1 MDTLHGHKIHFPR
14 NMRKEFKEMRLTFGT
29 TFFQVRR
36 NFCSNK
42 ALVDI
47 NDMKLLVIDCFPD
60 LEPQLFHKKTINE
73 VLDVV
78 KRKCSIINVRPL
90 EVLTTV
96 FGIKEAEKKLRSY
109 KNKAK
114 DFCKSL
120 SVQLCLSEELQAVH
134 TPRLK
139 SETVV
144 FILNWDPDKST
155 LQDIDDV
162 LQELEPLGNYRVQID
177 QVRDGESV
185 VVTCYCPTEY
195 MTPLIT
201 TVINKILILEKRGLK
216 EFIVGNSTVWDN
228 SALKVTVTIIMVL

>member
-14 NMRKEFKEMRLTFGT
+14 NMEKEFKKMRLTFGT

-60 LEPQLFHKKTINE
+60 LEPQLFHKETINE

-78 KRKCSIINVRPL
+78 KRKCSIVNVCPL
-90 EVLTTV
+90 EVLTTE
-96 FGIKEAEKKLRSY
+96 FGIKEAEKKLGSF
-109 KNKAK
+109 KNMAK
-114 DFCKSL
+114 DFCKSI
-120 SVQLCLSEELQAVH
+120 SVQLCLGEELQAVH

-144 FILNWDPDKST
+144 FILDWNPDKST
-155 LQDIDDV
+155 LQDINDV

-177 QVRDGESV
+177 QVGIGKSV

-228 SALKVTVTIIMVL
+228 SALKVIVMIIMVL